1 MGISVPNFLC
11 QLPWQEVQNPE
22 GLPYHGGSLSPCPEG
37 LHESWGGQPTAGGCP
52 SSSWVW
58 GLLDV
63 PRAGWG
69 GGCSSSRLCP
79 TTMVL
84 EGCGGD
90 TAVPGRSPPR

>member
-37 LHESWGGQPTAGGCP
+37 LQESWGGQPTAGGCP

-63 PRAGWG
+63 PR
-69 GGCSSSRLCP
+69 
-79 TTMVL
+79 T
-84 EGCGGD
+84 GCGGGLQLIP
-90 TAVPGRSPPR
+90 AVSHHHGPRGLWR

>member
-63 PRAGWG
+63 PR
-69 GGCSSSRLCP
+69 
-79 TTMVL
+79 T
-84 EGCGGD
+84 GCGGGLQLIP
-90 TAVPGRSPPR
+90 AVSHHGPRGLWR

>member
-63 PRAGWG
+63 PRAGCG
-69 GGCSSSRLCP
+69 GGLQLIP
-79 TTMVL
+79 
-84 EGCGGD
+84 
-90 TAVPGRSPPR
+90 AVSHHHGPRGLWR